1 MTDAT
6 VLHIMLQAMLVTA
19 KVSAPILIVSIV
31 VGFAISLLQSATQI
45 QEASLSF
52 VPKLI
57 GVAVVIAVAG
67 KWMLDTLID
76 YTRQLL
82 ESAPH
87 LLGG

>member
-1 MTDAT
+1 MNDAQ
-6 VLHIMLQAMLVTA
+6 VLHIIMQAMVVTA
-19 KVSAPILIVSIV
+19 KISAPVLIVSIA
-31 VGFAISLLQSATQI
+31 VGFAVSLLQSATQI

-67 KWMLDTLID
+67 KWMLDTLVS
-76 YTRQLL
+76 YTQQLI

-87 LLGG
+87 ILG